1 MCYADE
7 CNVNDINSKNLA
19 ISLGE
24 LLEQFFGI
32 NSDLKNEIHELLSK
46 NPYLWKTRPISPK
59 LNYYAG
65 CDVIYL
71 PKIYNLL
78 CKKCEEDSL
87 KTKNVK
93 IECIF
98 KECQNY
104 LKYVNINKNIKN
116 YNKMN
121 LQIGTK
127 LEGLIKNILNFC
139 IFVQLNIGYMG
150 VVYKSSS
157 VKLIKQKYKLG
168 DIISFHIVHV
178 DHSKKKYVLD
188 INEDNKDIESENI
201 NYIKKSESKN
211 DLFNNKIKLWDNI
224 NISEKSFYPKSFLAN
239 QNKENDY
246 PYSQNTTNSN
256 INPNINYKLNH
267 NFSNGWLN
275 IKQFQINQNVNN
287 YFNH

>member
-1 MCYADE
+1 MCYSDE
-7 CNVNDINSKNLA
+7 YTNSKNSA

-32 NSDLKNEIHELLSK
+32 NSDLKYEIHDLLSK

-71 PKIYNLL
+71 PKIYKLF

-87 KTKNVK
+87 KEKEIK
-93 IECIF
+93 IDKIF

-121 LQIGTK
+121 LPIGTK
-127 LEGLIKNILNFC
+127 LDGLIKNIQNFC
-139 IFVQLNIGYMG
+139 VFVQLNIGYMG

-157 VKLIKQKYKLG
+157 VNLIKQKYKLG
-168 DIISFHIVHV
+168 DIISFNIIHV
-178 DHSKKKYVLD
+178 KHNKKKYVLD
-188 INEDNKDIESENI
+188 INEDNNNIDSENI

-211 DLFNNKIKLWDNI
+211 NLFSNRLKLWDNI
-224 NISEKSFYPKSFLAN
+224 NISEKGFYPKSYLAN
-239 QNKENDY
+239 QNKENSNIY
-246 PYSQNTTNSN
+246 APNIINSN
-256 INPNINYKLNH
+256 INPNLNYKLIH

-275 IKQFQINQNVNN
+275 IKQFPINQNGNA
-287 YFNH
+287 FCNH

>member
-7 CNVNDINSKNLA
+7 YNINDINSKNLA

-32 NSDLKNEIHELLSK
+32 NSELKNEIHDLLSK

-78 CKKCEEDSL
+78 SKKCEEDSL
-87 KTKNVK
+87 KTKNIKV
-93 IECIF
+93 ECIF

-168 DIISFHIVHV
+168 DIISFNIVHV

-188 INEDNKDIESENI
+188 INDDNNDIESENI

-211 DLFNNKIKLWDNI
+211 DLFNNRIKLWDNI

-246 PYSQNTTNSN
+246 PFSQNTTNSN

-287 YFNH
+287 FFNH